1 MPLHR
6 IKNKHEL
13 FRLRQGCRVWNDQNI
28 TPDIGR
34 PYNIYSPFSKTYYN
48 TQVFEW
54 TAWDILDKFI
64 NEGNT
69 YVQ

>member
-13 FRLRQGCRVWNDQNI
+13 FRLRQGCRVWNEQNI

-34 PYNIYSPFSKTYYN
+34 PYKIYSPFSKSWHDSK
-48 TQVFEW
+48 VEEW
-54 TAWDILDKFI
+54 TAWDVLDEYIKS
-64 NEGNT
+64 GNVYT
-69 YVQ
+69 Q